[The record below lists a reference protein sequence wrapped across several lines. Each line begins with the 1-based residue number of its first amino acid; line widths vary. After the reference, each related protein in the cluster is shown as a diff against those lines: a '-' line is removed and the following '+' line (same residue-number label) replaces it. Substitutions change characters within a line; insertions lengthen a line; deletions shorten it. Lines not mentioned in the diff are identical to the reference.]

1 MTQTK
6 RKKKIQALY
15 SSIFT
20 HRKKA
25 KLEELKIRK
34 IIELRRDKS
43 IAHFKEKFGFN
54 LKVQHI
60 KIIE

>member
-20 HRKKA
+20 NRKKA
-25 KLEELKIRK
+25 KSEELRIRK
-34 IIELRRDKS
+34 IIQLRRDKS
-43 IAHFKEKFGFN
+43 IVQFKEKFGFN

-60 KIIE
+60 EILE